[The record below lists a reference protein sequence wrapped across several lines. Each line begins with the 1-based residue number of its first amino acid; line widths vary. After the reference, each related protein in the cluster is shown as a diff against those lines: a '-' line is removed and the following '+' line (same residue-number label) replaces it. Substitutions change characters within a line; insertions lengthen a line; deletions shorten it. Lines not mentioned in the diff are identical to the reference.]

1 MEEKNRRY
9 IPTRVDDPV
18 PILFF
23 EPIEFVLIVSI
34 FGIGVAMG
42 FMLAGFALSVGVMWA
57 VRKLKRG
64 AKRGATQHALWSS
77 GLKIDRGMG
86 RFSPAWDNDLIE

>member
-1 MEEKNRRY
+1 MEDKAKRY

-42 FMLAGFALSVGVMWA
+42 ALVSGAALAIGVMWA
-57 VRKLKRG
+57 IRKLKRG

-77 GLKIDRGMG
+77 GLKIDRGMS
-86 RFSPAWDNDLIE
+86 RFPPAWENDLIE